1 MLKPFFPTSSS
12 TPLSRLLV
20 QQHYVL
26 GSLAVHAAL
35 ALGLVVFLDGRK
47 AESTLQANQGRISA
61 HLHKAQQ
68 ANLYRKVDHLKA
80 MQELMERIDKAQR
93 EGELPNDE
101 TETPPQDLKD
111 PIKDRPDL
119 TPQQTLEKA
128 RALLDR
134 IQQMEKKARAQEL
147 ARALKIPDAEA
158 LKQVQQAAPNDV
170 PPEADSPKNDAEVAQ
185 TLERYEQLALAAVE
199 RRRLQEERQVNGSKI
214 QIGQPHDA
222 GTRGTASSPT
232 ASDGD
237 GSLQNGRTG
246 TSPNASYARAA
257 NDSRPESRQ
266 YTKPLQPVA
275 VRLQD
280 LRLGHGNAIGA
291 GAPLANRVVIDRWY
305 VIGPF
310 AATDKSSMKTI
321 YPPEML
327 VDLDGVYL
335 GKGARVLQWQYLS
348 APRYPLVPPEPVATA
363 IYFGYTEIRS
373 DSDRDVWMALGAD
386 DDAKLWV
393 NDKLVWN
400 SGNAFKPWY
409 NRGGFSVRTDDI
421 QNENLIEERR
431 LVHLKKGRNTVM
443 FKLYNGILD
452 LFMTV
457 AIEPS

>member
-1 MLKPFFPTSSS
+1 MLKPFFPSPRS

-20 QQHYVL
+20 QQRYML

-35 ALGLVVFLDGRK
+35 AVGLVLFLDGRK

-61 HLHKAQQ
+61 HLHKAHQ

-80 MQELMERIDKAQR
+80 MKELMERIDRAQR
-93 EGELPNDE
+93 EDEPPNDA
-101 TETPPQDLKD
+101 TETPPQNLKD
-111 PIKDRPDL
+111 AIKEKSDL
-119 TPQQTLEKA
+119 TPQQSLEQAK
-128 RALLDR
+128 ALLKS

-147 ARALKIPDAEA
+147 ARALKIPESEA
-158 LKQVQQAAPNDV
+158 LKQVQQAAPNDL
-170 PPEADSPKNDAEVAQ
+170 PPETDAPKNDAEVAQ
-185 TLERYEQLALAAVE
+185 TLERYEQLAQAAVE
-199 RRRLQEERQVNGSKI
+199 RRRLQQDRQVNGSKVHV
-214 QIGQPHDA
+214 GQTHDA
-222 GTRGTASSPT
+222 GTRGAASSANAT
-232 ASDGD
+232 DGD
-237 GSLQNGRTG
+237 GSLQNGRSG
-246 TSPNASYARAA
+246 SSPAASYARAD
-257 NDSRPESRQ
+257 NDATPENRQ
-266 YTKPLQPVA
+266 YTKPLQPVPI
-275 VRLQD
+275 RLQD
-280 LRLGHGNAIGA
+280 LRLGHGNALGA
-291 GAPLANRVVIDRWY
+291 GAPFANRVVIDRWY

-310 AATDKSSMKTI
+310 AATDKSSMNTI

-348 APRYPLVPPEPVATA
+348 ASRYPLIPPEPVATA
-363 IYFGYTEIRS
+363 IYFGYTEIQS
-373 DSDRDVWMALGAD
+373 DSARDVWLALGAD

-393 NDKLVWN
+393 NDKLVWS

-421 QNENLIEERR
+421 QNANLIEERR

-452 LFMTV
+452 VFMAA